1 MDTGKWI
8 SQIDETTHLFENN
21 FGELTNEQLNW
32 KPSKDSWSIAQNIEH
47 LITINESYEPVIESV
62 LDNTYKLPFVGK
74 IGFLV
79 TFFGSQ
85 ILKSVNPDR
94 RKKMKTFPMWQPR
107 ESSIPEG
114 VLERFVEHQSSL
126 KELIN
131 SSEGLLDQDTVIS
144 SPANKNIVYKLET
157 AFDIIVTHERR
168 HFEQA
173 KEVMDILKTQAEI

>member
-8 SQIDETTHLFENN
+8 SQIDETTNLIQKSFS
-21 FGELTNEQLNW
+21 ELTDEQLNW

-47 LITINESYEPVIESV
+47 LITINESYVPVIESA

-79 TFFGSQ
+79 NFFGNQ

-94 RKKMKTFPMWQPR
+94 RKKMKTFPIWQPR
-107 ESSIPEG
+107 ESNIPEG
-114 VLERFVEHQSSL
+114 VLDRFVEHQNSL

-131 SSEGLLDQDTVIS
+131 SSEGLLDQGTIIS
-144 SPANKNIVYKLET
+144 SPANKNIVYKLDI

-173 KEVMDILKTQAEI
+173 KEVLNALKNS